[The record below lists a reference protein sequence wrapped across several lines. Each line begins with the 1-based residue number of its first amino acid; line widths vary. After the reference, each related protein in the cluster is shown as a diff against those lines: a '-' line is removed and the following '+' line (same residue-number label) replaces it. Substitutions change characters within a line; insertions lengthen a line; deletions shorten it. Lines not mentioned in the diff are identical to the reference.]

1 MGFKSLSEIKRLVEQ
16 AEVTKHEKRD
26 DGLQIWTVD
35 LTKTQNRSIDIEAK
49 SEADAREK
57 VIDYLSETEMDKP
70 QKEEN

>member
-1 MGFKSLSEIKRLVEQ
+1 MAFKSLSEIKRLVEQ

-49 SEADAREK
+49 SAAEAREK
-57 VIDYLSETEMDKP
+57 VINYLAETEMEKP
-70 QKEEN
+70 KESK